1 MRLRG
6 GAGGSGRAAASGRWE
21 RGALPGPRHAIAVMA
36 GAPGRPPAAPG
47 TGRDPSQPSSSRQQ
61 LPSPR
66 RPHGGTGTPAR
77 PAPGTWHHEAAL
89 LHRQHEGHGGGRG
102 EDPRKLRAALPW
114 WGGGRPDPRV
124 FMCDPP
130 APRGIGTWRVR
141 GGEMLVQLWR
151 WQGLALHLLKADS
164 QLELGK
170 CSFFCCIPSSCHC
183 HPREPPGPAPWGG
196 RGHIE
201 DTEVPA
207 VTEKRGRV
215 PGGRTLPGPHG
226 GSGDPGAGT
235 GTRLPFRWPSAHR
248 GDSGTRCG
256 Q

>member
-1 MRLRG
+1 MGGREHRHGRHRGRGTTKPRCCTGSTRATVGDGERTLGSFWRHSRG
-6 GAGGSGRAAASGRWE
+6 GA
-21 RGALPGPRHAIAVMA
+21 
-36 GAPGRPPAAPG
+36 
-47 TGRDPSQPSSSRQQ
+47 
-61 LPSPR
+61 
-66 RPHGGTGTPAR
+66 
-77 PAPGTWHHEAAL
+77 
-89 LHRQHEGHGGGRG
+89 
-102 EDPRKLRAALPW
+102 
-114 WGGGRPDPRV
+114 GRPDPRD

>member
-1 MRLRG
+1 MGGREHRHGRHRGRGTTKPRCCTGSTRATVGDGERTLGSFGRHSRG
-6 GAGGSGRAAASGRWE
+6 GA
-21 RGALPGPRHAIAVMA
+21 
-36 GAPGRPPAAPG
+36 
-47 TGRDPSQPSSSRQQ
+47 
-61 LPSPR
+61 
-66 RPHGGTGTPAR
+66 
-77 PAPGTWHHEAAL
+77 
-89 LHRQHEGHGGGRG
+89 
-102 EDPRKLRAALPW
+102 
-114 WGGGRPDPRV
+114 GRPDPRD